1 MAERFATQQG
11 RLDHLRH
18 QLAAFSPEA
27 VLARGYSITVD
38 AETGHA
44 VRSATETAVDRRLRI
59 RLATGRLGARVEQVE
74 P

>member
-1 MAERFATQQG
+1 MRQQ
-11 RLDHLRH
+11 LV
-18 QLAAFSPEA
+18 AFSPEA

-38 AETGHA
+38 AESGRV
-44 VRSATETAVDRRLRI
+44 VRSAAETAVNRKLRI